1 MNPIELLGIVDTLE
15 RIVITLAKELIS
27 NLWVLLLK
35 WLEKVLRILNADVS
49 ILYAGFKLYVK
60 KAANACRRLIRAY
73 YQKQGQWYVR
83 EREDSVSASS
93 VPDEIRNILS
103 EDEADATSILQNELR

>member
-15 RIVITLAKELIS
+15 RIVITLAKEIIT

-35 WLEKVLRILNADVS
+35 WLEKVLRILNADVKT
-49 ILYAGFKLYVK
+49 LYAGFKLYVK

-83 EREDSVSASS
+83 EREDSVSEKK
-93 VPDEIRNILS
+93 VPDEIRKILS
-103 EDEADATSILQNELR
+103 EDEVDATKILENVLN